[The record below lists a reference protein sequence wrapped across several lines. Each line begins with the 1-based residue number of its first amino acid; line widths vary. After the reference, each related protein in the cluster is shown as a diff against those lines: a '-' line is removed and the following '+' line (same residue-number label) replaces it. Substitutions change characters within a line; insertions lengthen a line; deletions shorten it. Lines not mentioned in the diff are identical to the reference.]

1 MNRNDVSVIL
11 DRLDKVYEKFTFTQA
26 MAEEWRSA
34 FQEDS
39 YKSVSAAVD
48 KFIAGNTSGA
58 LPTIDKIKACMKKD
72 VNRQDYSKWFEL
84 RKWRWVVV
92 DGESKQREMYYKLD
106 AHGDIVDEFGR
117 IYADPDEG
125 VNEQLRQKVRA
136 TGRLV

>member
-1 MNRNDVSVIL
+1 MNRNGISVIL

-39 YKSVSAAVD
+39 YKSVNAAVD

-58 LPTIDKIKACMKKD
+58 LPTIDKIKSCMKKD

-84 RKWRWVVV
+84 RKYRWVIV
-92 DGESKQREMYYKLD
+92 DGESRQREMYYSVNN
-106 AHGDIVDEFGR
+106 HGDIVDEFNR
-117 IYADPDEG
+117 IYADPDEQ